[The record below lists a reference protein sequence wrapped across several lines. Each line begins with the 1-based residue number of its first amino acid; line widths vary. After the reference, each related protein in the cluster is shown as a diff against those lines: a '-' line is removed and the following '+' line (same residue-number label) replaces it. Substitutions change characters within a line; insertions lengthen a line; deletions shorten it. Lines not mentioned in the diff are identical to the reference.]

1 MPPALLQ
8 SLARPGRSPLR
19 GERRRRKAP
28 PGFPKESAGQASHLL
43 CPSKK
48 FFPAWDF
55 SWRCGVLIVKSFS
68 RERGGP
74 MEDNEFAAAVR
85 RYTNTVY
92 RIALHSCK
100 NPADAED
107 IVQNVFLKLYRTPTD
122 FESEE
127 HLRRWV
133 IRVAVNES
141 KKLVC
146 SAWFRK
152 SVPLEDYAQT
162 LEFAAPEESSL
173 FLAVMELPKRYRVPV
188 YLYYYEGYPAKE
200 AAALCGIKVSTMQTR
215 LQRAREKLKK
225 KLCDGERENIHE
237 N

>member
-1 MPPALLQ
+1 MDG
-8 SLARPGRSPLR
+8 S
-19 GERRRRKAP
+19 
-28 PGFPKESAGQASHLL
+28 GFT
-43 CPSKK
+43 
-48 FFPAWDF
+48 
-55 SWRCGVLIVKSFS
+55 
-68 RERGGP
+68 
-74 MEDNEFAAAVR
+74 AAAEK
-85 RYTNTVY
+85 YADTIY
-92 RIALHSCK
+92 RIAFHSCK

-107 IVQNVFLKLYRTPTD
+107 IVQNVLLKLYRTETD

-152 SVPLEDYAQT
+152 NVPLEEYAQS
-162 LEFAAPEESSL
+162 LEFAAPEESAL
-173 FLAVMELPKRYRVPV
+173 FLAVMELPKKYRVPV

-200 AAALCGIKVSTMQTR
+200 AAALCGLKVSTMQTR

-225 KLCDGERENIHE
+225 KLYDGERENIHE